1 MKFLKMPMRKNSTL
15 IYVVNR
21 IAAEIESDHS
31 TRIDEFIN
39 NLLDEMPD
47 DSKSPSDKIIGN
59 ILNFSRSYDAKK
71 TKTVGYVEMNLN

>member
-1 MKFLKMPMRKNSTL
+1 MRKNSTL

-21 IAAEIESDHS
+21 IAAEKESDLS

-39 NLLDEMPD
+39 NVLDGKPD
-47 DSKSPSDKIIGN
+47 KGKSPSDMIINN

-71 TKTVGYVEMNLN
+71 TETVGYVEMNLN

>member
-1 MKFLKMPMRKNSTL
+1 MRKNSTL

>member
-1 MKFLKMPMRKNSTL
+1 MRKSSTL

-21 IAAEIESDHS
+21 IETEKVSGQS

-39 NLLDEMPD
+39 KFLDGMPD
-47 DSKSPSDKIIGN
+47 NGISPSEKIIDT

-71 TKTVGYVEMNLN
+71 TKSAGYVEMNLN